1 VKNEMREYSRE
12 ELLALSA
19 SRYLATGFVDQR
31 GKAVVEL
38 QTTFATA
45 AATQF
50 GEAQLSPQ
58 ELAFTFEAL
67 KQALP
72 LYSDTPSGRIKSAV
86 GEALEIVRGMIKQP
100 NNARL
105 VQWLSECSAAVKS
118 EVDIVALVEHFM
130 AVLRQYTV
138 IVASASR

>member
-1 VKNEMREYSRE
+1 MKGDMRDYTRE
-12 ELLALSA
+12 ELLELSA
-19 SRYLATGFVDQR
+19 TRYLADGFVDRR
-31 GKAVVEL
+31 GKPLAEL

-50 GEAQLSPQ
+50 LAVQLSPQ
-58 ELAFTFEAL
+58 ELAFTYEAL

-72 LYSDTPSGRIKSAV
+72 LHTGTPSAQIQGALR
-86 GEALEIVRGMIKQP
+86 EALEVVRAMIKQP

-105 VQWLSECSAAVKS
+105 EQWLGECAAAVKTKA
-118 EVDIVALVEHFM
+118 DLDAFVEHLM

-138 IVASASR
+138 IVAAVSR

>member
-1 VKNEMREYSRE
+1 VKNEMRDYSRE
-12 ELLALSA
+12 ELLDLSA
-19 SRYLATGFVDQR
+19 SRYLAKGFVDQR
-31 GKAVVEL
+31 GKPLPEL

-45 AATQF
+45 AATQLRAA
-50 GEAQLSPQ
+50 ELSPQ
-58 ELAFTFEAL
+58 ELAFTYEAL

-72 LYSDTPSGRIKSAV
+72 LYTDAPSARIQSAI
-86 GEALEIVRGMIKQP
+86 GEALEVVRAMVKQP

-118 EVDIVALVEHFM
+118 ETDLDAFVEHVM

>member
-1 VKNEMREYSRE
+1 VKNEMRDYSRE
-12 ELLALSA
+12 ELLELNA
-19 SRYLATGFVDQR
+19 SRYLAKGFVDQR
-31 GKAVVEL
+31 GKPVPEL
-38 QTTFATA
+38 LTTFATA

-72 LYSDTPSGRIKSAV
+72 LYTDTPSAQIQGATS
-86 GEALEIVRGMIKQP
+86 EALEVVRAMVKQP
-100 NNARL
+100 NNPRL
-105 VQWLSECSAAVKS
+105 AQWLSECSAAVKS
-118 EVDIVALVEHFM
+118 KADLAAFLDHFM
-130 AVLRQYTV
+130 AVLRLYTV

>member
-1 VKNEMREYSRE
+1 MTNDARDYSRK
-12 ELLALSA
+12 ELLELSA
-19 SRYLATGFVDQR
+19 SRYLGKGFVDSR
-31 GKAVVEL
+31 GKALPEL

-50 GEAQLSPQ
+50 GESQLSPQ

-72 LYSDTPSGRIKSAV
+72 LYTDTPSARTKSAIA
-86 GEALEIVRGMIKQP
+86 EALEVVRGMIKQP